1 MDCLEIQ
8 HSDQQSIRPG
18 KGKDV
23 RSFLADSP
31 LASPVCQTENSDVQR
46 LCSSSCVR

>member
-8 HSDQQSIRPG
+8 HCDQQSIRPG

-23 RSFLADSP
+23 SSFLADSP
-31 LASPVCQTENSDVQR
+31 PLMPADQKTNDWQYLQREQT
-46 LCSSSCVR
+46 